1 MRLITFN
8 ILFIFIIFQ
17 FYSCGDKSVT
27 PFIEPLNPEELI
39 LIDASFSSSVYF
51 LKNST
56 KPDLDITGKFIFSIN
71 SDSVVIKNISLQ
83 IENKFIDSLSLSKII
98 LTSKKDSITISNRI
112 TDIFPFV
119 EYPDAIFKIEYVLYS
134 NSKKTVKELV
144 FEPNLKAIWN
154 ISMEPNVN
162 QITLPSQ
169 IKGIDKILWK
179 KDNSGFYFAANN
191 GGLSERLYFYL
202 VSDKSIQDVSFRTD
216 SYRILDIS
224 HDDKFLLVSDNNG
237 KPSGLYIYDILLN
250 KQKLL
255 LPPQDSLLISTGAFS
270 SDDNIIALSTIKLDS
285 VIHQYQVWLLNRSDS
300 TLIQI
305 PQISNFNSTEI
316 DSWLPNSNDKIAY
329 RNRGTWFSIYS
340 ISQNYIQT
348 IGFPSLIHPWKLLS
362 DGTEIIGLHISDVLN
377 SQITENHLVLLNING
392 NVIRQLTFYPEVLFE
407 YTVSPNKN
415 ILAFTGYRE
424 NKWGLWIENI

>member
-1 MRLITFN
+1 
-8 ILFIFIIFQ
+8 
-17 FYSCGDKSVT
+17 
-27 PFIEPLNPEELI
+27 
-39 LIDASFSSSVYF
+39 
-51 LKNST
+51 
-56 KPDLDITGKFIFSIN
+56 
-71 SDSVVIKNISLQ
+71 
-83 IENKFIDSLSLSKII
+83 
-98 LTSKKDSITISNRI
+98 
-112 TDIFPFV
+112 
-119 EYPDAIFKIEYVLYS
+119 
-134 NSKKTVKELV
+134 
-144 FEPNLKAIWN
+144 
-154 ISMEPNVN
+154 
-162 QITLPSQ
+162 
-169 IKGIDKILWK
+169 
-179 KDNSGFYFAANN
+179 
-191 GGLSERLYFYL
+191 
-202 VSDKSIQDVSFRTD
+202 
-216 SYRILDIS
+216 
-224 HDDKFLLVSDNNG
+224 
-237 KPSGLYIYDILLN
+237 
-250 KQKLL
+250 
-255 LPPQDSLLISTGAFS
+255 DSLLISTGAFS